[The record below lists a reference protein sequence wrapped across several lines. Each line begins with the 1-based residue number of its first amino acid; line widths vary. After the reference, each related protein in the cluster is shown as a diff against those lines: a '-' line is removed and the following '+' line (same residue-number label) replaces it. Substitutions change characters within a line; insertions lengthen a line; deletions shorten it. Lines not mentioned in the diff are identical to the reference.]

1 MRGTRVS
8 RRSRVICRDLVSIFR
23 KLRSIYVVKLHVCY
37 YFFFP
42 LSTVLVRKRCRMR
55 GGGKEKSVGTG
66 QEMEI
71 RRETFFVRMYV
82 VYRLFVLGGGKGRRR
97 AIIFQF
103 GKPRPIFPTPFLWAD
118 FLCSLRI
125 VASNGSSFVIILSL
139 EEKGEKR
146 GMR

>member
-1 MRGTRVS
+1 
-8 RRSRVICRDLVSIFR
+8 
-23 KLRSIYVVKLHVCY
+23 
-37 YFFFP
+37 
-42 LSTVLVRKRCRMR
+42 MR

-82 VYRLFVLGGGKGRRR
+82 VYRFFVLGEGRGRDNFSIREAAANFSYPVPLGWLPLLPSNRR
-97 AIIFQF
+97 FE
-103 GKPRPIFPTPFLWAD
+103 
-118 FLCSLRI
+118 RI
-125 VASNGSSFVIILSL
+125 ECFSFVIILSL